1 MAVDRMSEQKQSYL
15 QLSFPIPRVTDADLC
30 AFHHAHFG
38 EASAIAF
45 TADFLNLEKVHQD
58 IETQHRHDAGD
69 EAYYEGDEDEDG
81 LGYYADGVKR
91 TLTDAQIAMFRHSET
106 QALQRAQERSMTR
119 RNSSS
124 PPPMCAHVEPLE
136 GHRSEDGELSDDVS
150 NTGAVHT
157 KKKRIKKKK
166 KRGSG
171 NSKRH
176 YSPDPERR
184 KRTWDVVETGLDAL
198 DYGGSGPS
206 QPQISPTS
214 HRRRITYDDD
224 DG

>member
-1 MAVDRMSEQKQSYL
+1 M
-15 QLSFPIPRVTDADLC
+15 
-30 AFHHAHFG
+30 
-38 EASAIAF
+38 
-45 TADFLNLEKVHQD
+45 
-58 IETQHRHDAGD
+58 
-69 EAYYEGDEDEDG
+69 
-81 LGYYADGVKR
+81 KR

-106 QALQRAQERSMTR
+106 QALERAQQRSMTR

-124 PPPMCAHVEPLE
+124 PPPTHAHIKALG

-150 NTGAVHT
+150 NTGAVNT

-171 NSKRH
+171 SSKRH

-184 KRTWDVVETGLDAL
+184 KRTWDVVETGLDGL

-206 QPQISPTS
+206 QAQISPS
-214 HRRRITYDDD
+214 SQRRRITYDDE
-224 DG
+224 